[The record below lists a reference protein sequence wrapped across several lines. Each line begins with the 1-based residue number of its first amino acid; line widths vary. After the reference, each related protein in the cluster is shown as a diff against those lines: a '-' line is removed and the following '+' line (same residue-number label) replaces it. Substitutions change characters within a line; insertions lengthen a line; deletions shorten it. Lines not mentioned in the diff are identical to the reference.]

1 MVLTNNELKK
11 IYFGAYFF
19 EETEDGYLQAFQYG
33 KAQMDYFKEAFD
45 FWYDRCMATT
55 AKTLEFST
63 TATEI
68 SFEYKIIWKGS
79 DDSFELMIDGLITK
93 VEYVKDL
100 KDEGKITW
108 TLPAGKKDVVIYLPI
123 DATVLIRNVNI
134 NAELTPAVK
143 GDKVLWLGDSITQ
156 GYGPLRSSCSYVS
169 VANRILGYDIL
180 NQGIGGYIY
189 DNKSLMKMDGYAPE
203 KIIVAMGTN
212 QYGDKKPEVV
222 RDYYDTLTGIYGNDI
237 PILCITPIW
246 RGDHIDELPVFYK
259 FCDDIRKIASSYK
272 NVTVIDGLKMVPH
285 LSEYYLDDLHPN
297 PLGAEIYGRNLVE
310 IIRKIGF

>member
-1 MVLTNNELKK
+1 MVLTNNELKE

-79 DDSFELMIDGLITK
+79 DDSFEMMIDGLITK

>member
-79 DDSFELMIDGLITK
+79 DDSFEMMIDGLIAK

>member
-19 EETEDGYLQAFQYG
+19 EETKDGYLQAFQYG

-79 DDSFELMIDGLITK
+79 DASFEMMIDGLIPK

-189 DNKSLMKMDGYAPE
+189 DNKSLMKMDGYTPE

>member
-19 EETEDGYLQAFQYG
+19 EENEDGYLQAFQYG

-79 DDSFELMIDGLITK
+79 DASFEMMIDGLIPK

-189 DNKSLMKMDGYAPE
+189 DNKSLMKMDGYTPE

>member
-1 MVLTNNELKK
+1 MLLTNNELKK

-79 DDSFELMIDGLITK
+79 DDSFEMMIDGLITK

-134 NAELTPAVK
+134 NAELTLAVK

>member
-79 DDSFELMIDGLITK
+79 DDSFEMMIDGLITK

-189 DNKSLMKMDGYAPE
+189 DNKSLMKMDGYTPE

>member
-156 GYGPLRSSCSYVS
+156 GYGPLRSSCSYVC

>member
-93 VEYVKDL
+93 VEYVKEL